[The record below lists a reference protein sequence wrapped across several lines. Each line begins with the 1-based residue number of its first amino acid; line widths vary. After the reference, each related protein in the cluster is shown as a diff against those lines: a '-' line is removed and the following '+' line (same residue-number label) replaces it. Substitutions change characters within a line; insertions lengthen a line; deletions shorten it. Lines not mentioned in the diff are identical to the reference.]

1 MFKFDSPIPFR
12 KMGLKMGRIL
22 KWFWEVLRFMC
33 FNYILP
39 MFVFY
44 IVYLIT
50 NNSKISIVF
59 FSITFLIGLVMNFRK
74 MKE

>member
-1 MFKFDSPIPFR
+1 
-12 KMGLKMGRIL
+12 MGLKMGRIL
-22 KWFWEVLRFMC
+22 KWFWEVLHFMC

>member
-50 NNSKISIVF
+50 NNSKVSIVF

>member
-12 KMGLKMGRIL
+12 KMGLKMVRIL
-22 KWFWEVLRFMC
+22 KWLREVLHFMC
-33 FNYILP
+33 LNYILP

-59 FSITFLIGLVMNFRK
+59 FSITFLIGLIMNFRK